1 MKRILSLLLCGTL
14 CAGLLCG
21 CASVFDRGYY
31 SVTPHQEQSAS
42 DEDASILRAENYTD
56 LVSCVQHF
64 VSMGQASGTVHVY
77 KYPGDITA
85 DLKRA
90 CSEVRTEDPLGAYA
104 LNSVD
109 YSCNRIVSYYECTFN
124 FLYRRTPE
132 QIAAITTAY
141 GTATIRD
148 LLQDKLSS
156 FATSLAIRTSDYYAD
171 RASLYTL
178 VQEAYYADPLTAQDY
193 PRVTVAIYPDS
204 GDVRIVEF
212 NFTYSWPE
220 TTMVSRVNATMAAAG
235 ELVGRDTGA
244 TATVA
249 WLLYSRLLENA
260 VYREDGSSSVYGA
273 LCLGSANSEGLA
285 LGYALLCRQA
295 GISCTLVKGTLGDTP
310 HCWNQVTLDGET
322 YFLDLTRSDP
332 EESFLLPAEE
342 LLAAGY
348 QWSGAP
354 ETAPAD
360 TAAEKE

>member
-156 FATSLAIRTSDYYAD
+156 FATSLTIRTSDYYAD

-220 TTMVSRVNATMAAAG
+220 TTMVSRVNATMAAA
-235 ELVGRDTGA
+235 
-244 TATVA
+244 
-249 WLLYSRLLENA
+249 
-260 VYREDGSSSVYGA
+260 
-273 LCLGSANSEGLA
+273 
-285 LGYALLCRQA
+285 
-295 GISCTLVKGTLGDTP
+295 
-310 HCWNQVTLDGET
+310 
-322 YFLDLTRSDP
+322 
-332 EESFLLPAEE
+332 
-342 LLAAGY
+342 
-348 QWSGAP
+348 
-354 ETAPAD
+354 
-360 TAAEKE
+360 